1 MKNKQTTL
9 HKQQGPA
16 QLSLTGVRERK
27 TKRPPRTGG
36 SPPTSALFPPL
47 SQRSRSGLG
56 HFKRRHAARRLC
68 AHAQGA
74 GRSATRWRCGGRAGA
89 LQEGL
94 KVRGGCVAAGARD
107 RCELSPTVAPARRA
121 GSGWVGGS
129 EPPPSAGAAAC
140 PPSGLLPSR
149 SAPPAR
155 AGGGTRL
162 RLGRDFVVY
171 LKKRPGKR
179 AL

>member
-9 HKQQGPA
+9 HKQQVPA

-47 SQRSRSGLG
+47 SQRPRSGLG

-121 GSGWVGGS
+121 GSGWVGGWAALS
-129 EPPPSAGAAAC
+129 PLRQLGQRPARPQGCYLRGQRLLPGPAGAHGLG
-140 PPSGLLPSR
+140 SGETLWF
-149 SAPPAR
+149 
-155 AGGGTRL
+155 T
-162 RLGRDFVVY
+162 
-171 LKKRPGKR
+171 
-179 AL
+179 